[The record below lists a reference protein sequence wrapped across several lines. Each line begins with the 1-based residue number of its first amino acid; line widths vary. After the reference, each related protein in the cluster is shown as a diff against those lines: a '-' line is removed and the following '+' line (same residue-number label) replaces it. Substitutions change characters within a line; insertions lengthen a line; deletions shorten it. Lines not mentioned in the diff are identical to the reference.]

1 MQHRSCRTCH
11 ECIYRK
17 AMKRAQSLLPLALL
31 FTLSA
36 CESIFGPEKK
46 SLEPL
51 TELPRP
57 LSVSE
62 QHVIQGS
69 NHFAFGLLREVSAR
83 DTASNLFLSPLSA
96 SMALGMTMNGAR
108 GDTFDGMRSA
118 LGFAGMAQDD
128 INASYRS
135 LIDLLRGLDGG
146 VEMRI
151 ANALWAR
158 QGFPLRPEF
167 VSSSHQFFDAETREL
182 DFSDPASVGI
192 INQWVNQG
200 TNGRIP
206 TILEQINSNT
216 VLYLMNAI
224 YFKGSWTKQFDPRRT
239 ADAPFRRADGTE
251 QPVRMMSVVGA
262 NVLAHQNSDVQIVD
276 LPYSRGAFSMT
287 LLLPGHGRSLD
298 SLVGMLD
305 SERWSDWMGRLSE
318 QRLDVFLP
326 RFKLEYEQSLNETLK
341 ALGMD
346 RAFLP
351 GGADFTGMSPLGR
364 DLFIDEVTQKT
375 FIEVN
380 EEGTEAAAVT
390 SVGMGVVSLPP
401 SFRADRP
408 FLVVIRER
416 LSGTILF
423 IGTIGAPP
431 AG

>member
-1 MQHRSCRTCH
+1 
-11 ECIYRK
+11 
-17 AMKRAQSLLPLALL
+17 MKHVHTLLALSLLV
-31 FTLSA
+31 TSA
-36 CESIFGPEKK
+36 GCESIFGPAKQN
-46 SLEPL
+46 LDPL
-51 TELPRP
+51 TELPRQ

-62 QHVIQGS
+62 QQVIQGS
-69 NHFAFGLLREVSAR
+69 NHFAFGLLREASAR
-83 DTASNLFLSPLSA
+83 DTASNIFLSPLSA

-108 GDTFDGMRSA
+108 GDTFDGMRST
-118 LGFAGMAQDD
+118 LGFAGMAQND

-135 LIDLLRGLDGG
+135 LIDLLRGLDSG

-158 QGFPLRPEF
+158 QGFPLRPDF
-167 VSSSHQFFDAETREL
+167 VASSRQFFDAETREL
-182 DFSDPASVGI
+182 DFSDPKSVGI
-192 INQWVNQG
+192 INQWVSQG

-206 TILEQINSNT
+206 TIVEEISPSV

-224 YFKGSWTKQFDPRRT
+224 YFKGSWTQQFDPRHT

-251 QPVRMMSVVGA
+251 QPVRMMSIA
-262 NVLAHQNSDVQIVD
+262 RAPVLAHQNADVQIVD

-287 LLLPGHGRSLD
+287 LVLPGHGRTLESV
-298 SLVGMLD
+298 VGMLD
-305 SERWSDWMGRLSE
+305 SDRWSDWMARLSE

-326 RFKLEYEQSLNETLK
+326 RFKLEQEQILNETLQ

-351 GGADFTGMSPLGR
+351 GGADFTGMSPLGNH
-364 DLFIDEVTQKT
+364 LFIEDVRQKT
-375 FIEVN
+375 FIVVN

-390 SVGMGVVSLPP
+390 SVGIGPTSAPP

-416 LSGTILF
+416 FSGTILF